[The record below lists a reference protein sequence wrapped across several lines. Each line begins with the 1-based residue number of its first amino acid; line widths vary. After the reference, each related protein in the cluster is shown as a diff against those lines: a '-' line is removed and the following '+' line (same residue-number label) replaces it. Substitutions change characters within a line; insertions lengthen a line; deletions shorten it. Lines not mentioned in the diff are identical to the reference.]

1 MLAACRVIGFH
12 VWSEIVLKKPCFKCR
27 GSVPCR
33 VTRVQI
39 SAVSAVSVSTVS
51 AVSAV
56 SGSAC
61 WPPCH
66 ASRVRVNRVTAC
78 RVAACRADFVCVS
91 SVIVLRMQCVK
102 CRALFHAV
110 PPVFRFQP
118 CQPCPCQPCQPWQ
131 ACLCQRVGLCVVS
144 AVSVSAVS
152 RFIPCRV
159 CVNCPAR

>member
-12 VWSEIVLKKPCFKCR
+12 VWSEIVLKKQCFKCR

-39 SAVSAVSVSTVS
+39 SAVSAVSVSNVS
-51 AVSAV
+51 AASAV

-66 ASRVRVNRVTAC
+66 ASRVRVNRVTAY
-78 RVAACRADFVCVS
+78 RVAACRVDFVCVS
-91 SVIVLRMQCVK
+91 SGIVLKIQFVK
-102 CRALFHAV
+102 CWVLFHAV
-110 PPVFRFQP
+110 SPVSRFQP
-118 CQPCPCQPCQPWQ
+118 CQPCPCQPCQPYHP
-131 ACLCQRVGLCVVS
+131 CPVERVGLCAVS

-152 RFIPCRV
+152 WFIPCRV
-159 CVNCPAR
+159 RVNCAAR